1 VNGYAAILAEANGAE
16 ADQQAYDPVAADY
29 LAVGVGSNDPNVLTL
44 LSHASDGTEATN
56 TAELVTLMT
65 DVVARKNQSEVDTV
79 NELTGIA
86 KIVAKIYDLESY
98 SGIATNG
105 GSTGIASSAYT
116 SGVEALQIS
125 ELKALGLDT
134 TNLENNYY
142 STFVLNKRLYDVYD
156 HITAIDHTLASS
168 RALLDSLKELQTLIT
183 NTSVITT

>member
-1 VNGYAAILAEANGAE
+1 MQV
-16 ADQQAYDPVAADY
+16 
-29 LAVGVGSNDPNVLTL
+29 
-44 LSHASDGTEATN
+44 
-56 TAELVTLMT
+56 
-65 DVVARKNQSEVDTV
+65 
-79 NELTGIA
+79 
-86 KIVAKIYDLESY
+86 
-98 SGIATNG
+98 
-105 GSTGIASSAYT
+105 
-116 SGVEALQIS
+116 S